1 LESVAKSNLRKAIVY
16 LDGAHLS
23 FKNQNYDSASAL
35 AILAAIKA
43 KDALAV
49 SAAGKSKK
57 PRNHLEA
64 VSELRSLPK
73 IPNEVIK
80 AFSALLSNKSEIQ
93 YGPDSIS
100 ESRASGN
107 IEKAALV
114 VELAQQRIGMN

>member
-1 LESVAKSNLRKAIVY
+1 M
-16 LDGAHLS
+16 
-23 FKNQNYDSASAL
+23 
-35 AILAAIKA
+35 
-43 KDALAV
+43 
-49 SAAGKSKK
+49 
-57 PRNHLEA
+57 
-64 VSELRSLPK
+64 SELRSLPK